1 MKNAPDPFSDW
12 SDVRVCAAAA
22 LRPNLSGRV
31 LLRLAAPRDELSV
44 RTTLWVG
51 LSTALAC
58 LALTLA
64 FQTWR
69 EHRVT
74 GDALAQW
81 QDLAALSAP
90 TSPDIAP

>member
-1 MKNAPDPFSDW
+1 MKNAPDPLSVW
-12 SDVRVCAAAA
+12 PDVQHCASAA
-22 LRPNLSGRV
+22 LRPNFAGRV
-31 LLRLAAPRDELSV
+31 LLRFAAPPDELSL
-44 RTTLWVG
+44 RATLWVG
-51 LSTALAC
+51 LSTAAAC

-81 QDLAALSAP
+81 QDLAALSSRASTDAP
-90 TSPDIAP
+90 

>member
-1 MKNAPDPFSDW
+1 MKNAPDPLSVW
-12 SDVRVCAAAA
+12 PDVQHCASAA
-22 LRPNLSGRV
+22 LRPNFAGRG
-31 LLRLAAPRDELSV
+31 LLRFPAPPDELSL
-44 RTTLWVG
+44 RATLWVG
-51 LSTALAC
+51 LSTAAAC

-81 QDLAALSAP
+81 QDLPALSSP
-90 TSPDIAP
+90 TPPGPP

>member
-1 MKNAPDPFSDW
+1 MKNAPDPFSPW
-12 SDVRVCAAAA
+12 SDVQDCALAA

-31 LLRLAAPRDELSV
+31 LLRLAAPADELSL

-51 LSTALAC
+51 LSTAAAC
-58 LALTLA
+58 LVLTLA
-64 FQTWR
+64 YQTWR

-81 QDLAALSAP
+81 KDLAALSAP